1 MRINIM
7 EITLLGVKLEDY
19 PKTKFYEEKINAELY
34 SDLLKD
40 SNIKAF
46 RFRLSNDFDE
56 EIIYSFLMRGN
67 YFITTEEII
76 AQVRV
81 ALSLNLL
88 TEEEWVRAIPLI
100 EFGLKANKD
109 YVKML
114 DEMSPILE
122 KYCKKYKK
130 LNMRNTFHKRVNLEC
145 WQGRFSDIWDNPEQ
159 KPNYY

>member
-1 MRINIM
+1 M

-19 PKTKFYEEKINAELY
+19 PETKFYEEKINAERY
-34 SDLLKD
+34 GDLLKNG
-40 SNIKAF
+40 NIKAF
-46 RFRLSNDFDE
+46 RYWLSENFDK
-56 EIIYSFLMRGN
+56 EIIYHFLMRSN
-67 YFITTEEII
+67 YFLTTEEII
-76 AQVRV
+76 AEVRV

-88 TEEEWVRAIPLI
+88 TEEEWVKAIPII

-130 LNMRNTFHKRVNLEC
+130 LNMRYTFHKRVNLEC